1 MKKLEMELSQDTEH
15 EGNRIKTRQTQSVT
29 IDLNKYPILPGILK
43 MPRSGQG
50 LFLFQLEVNYFTIL

>member
-50 LFLFQLEVNYFTIL
+50 LFPF